1 MVGQPSRAIQQLLAE
16 GCTLVT
22 VQQTV
27 TEITALLITQQGQKE
42 IDARDSV
49 VKFNGNGMFVANSA
63 GSKGA
68 AIHISFLI
76 FQGSSSF

>member
-1 MVGQPSRAIQQLLAE
+1 MYNSDSTADSDGNNCFINNTARSE
-16 GCTLVT
+16 G
-22 VQQTV
+22 
-27 TEITALLITQQGQKE
+27 GG